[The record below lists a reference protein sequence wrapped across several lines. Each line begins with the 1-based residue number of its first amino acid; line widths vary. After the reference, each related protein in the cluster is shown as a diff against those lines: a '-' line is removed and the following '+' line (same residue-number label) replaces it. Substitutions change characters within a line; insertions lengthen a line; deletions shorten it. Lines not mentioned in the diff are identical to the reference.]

1 MKALSFQQVILRLQQ
16 FWADY
21 GCTLGQPYS
30 EKVGA
35 GTYNPATVLRV
46 LGPEPWNVAYVE
58 PSYRP
63 DDGRYGENPNRMQMH
78 FQFQVI
84 LKPEPGNP
92 QEVYLKSLEAIG
104 IDRNQHDLRFVEDN
118 WESPALGA
126 WGLGWE
132 VWLDGQEISQYT
144 YFQQAGGFQTDP
156 VAVELT
162 YGLERIVMALQRVR
176 SVWEIDFDGTNT
188 YGDIWLRP
196 EVENCIY
203 DFEIGD
209 VQRLNQMYALFEA
222 EAKAC
227 LEKGLVIPAHDYVL
241 RCSHTFN
248 LLDARG
254 AIGVT
259 ERAKYFARMRALS
272 RDVARAFVAQRQELG
287 YPLLKYL
294 KQPSISPLPPLDR
307 AALSEHPETFL
318 LEIGVEE
325 LPHGDLSSALA
336 QLEARVPQWLAEL
349 RLDHGAVR
357 VEGTPRRLVV
367 GVEGVAPRQPD
378 REVTVKGPPA
388 VRAFDADGRPTQAA
402 EGFARGR
409 GVALSDL
416 QVREIDGGQY
426 VVAVIHEA
434 GRLAAEVLTEA
445 LPGLIAGL
453 TFDKSMRWNASNVA
467 FSRPIRWLVALLGR
481 VVLPFEYAGV
491 QSGRVS
497 RGLRQYGAPPIE
509 ISHADQ
515 YGALMTEHK
524 IIVDVAQRRQLI
536 RRQAEAL
543 AAQVGGKI
551 LDDPDLLDEVA
562 NLVELPTAL
571 RGSFEAEYLKLPA
584 DILISVMKKHQR
596 YFPVVDQQSGKL
608 LPYFIAVRN
617 GDDQNLPVVRLG
629 NEEVIRARFADATFF
644 YKADTKKH
652 LGCFLPRLNTLTF
665 QERLGSM
672 LDKVRRI
679 EKLAPRIGEMLGLD
693 AAGLM
698 TVRRVAELCKADL
711 ATQMVIEMTSLHG
724 VMGREYA
731 RLSGEPEAVAEGI
744 LEHCLPRFA
753 GDALPASMPGLIV
766 GLADRLDSL
775 VALFAIGLQ
784 PSGAKDPFALRRAAL
799 GIVQVL
805 VGRGVSLDL
814 RRAVEM
820 AMETLPDGI
829 VTDAATHEGVQ
840 FSVLDYIVQRLR
852 GVLLEEGLRYDVVDA
867 VLAKQGHNPALARQ
881 TAIDLNKWVTRED
894 WPTLLNAYAR
904 CVRIVR
910 GEKVRYSLDPAALT
924 EDAAVHLYDALR
936 VAQATISERRT
947 VGEVLRAV
955 QKLVPEINAFFDQVL
970 VMDPD
975 PTVRQNRLA
984 LVQAVAALTEGVADL
999 SLLEGF

>member
-21 GCTLGQPYS
+21 GCTLWQPHS

-35 GTYNPATVLRV
+35 GTYNTATVLRV

-63 DDGRYGENPNRMQMH
+63 DDGRYGDNPNRMQMH

-104 IDRNQHDLRFVEDN
+104 IDRNRHDLRFVEDN

-156 VAVELT
+156 VAVEMT

-188 YGDIWLRP
+188 YGDILLKS
-196 EVENCIY
+196 EVENCVY

-209 VQRLNQMYALFEA
+209 VERLGQMYNLFEA

-227 LEKGLVIPAHDYVL
+227 LERGLVIPAHDYVL
-241 RCSHTFN
+241 RCSHAFN
-248 LLDARG
+248 LLDSRG

-259 ERAKYFARMRALS
+259 ERAKYFARMRNLS
-272 RDVARAFVAQRQELG
+272 REVAKAFVAQRESLG
-287 YPLLKYL
+287 HPLLKYL
-294 KQPSISPLPPLDR
+294 KKPELPSLPALD
-307 AALSEHPETFL
+307 AARLNDAVQTLL

-325 LPHGDLSSALA
+325 LPHGDLTDALA
-336 QLEARVPQWLAEL
+336 QLKVAVPKLLADL
-349 RLDHGAVR
+349 RLDYDAIR
-357 VEGTPRRLVV
+357 IEGTPRRLVI
-367 GVEGVAPRQPD
+367 GVQAVAPRQPD
-378 REVTVKGPPA
+378 RETTVKGPPA
-388 VRAFDADGRPTQAA
+388 SRAFDADGKPTQAA

-409 GVALSDL
+409 GVEVADL

-426 VVAVIHEA
+426 VVATVKEA
-434 GRLAAEVLTEA
+434 GRPAGEVLVEA
-445 LPGLIAGL
+445 LPELVARL
-453 TFDKSMRWNASNVA
+453 SFAKSMRWNASNVA
-467 FSRPIRWLVALLGR
+467 FSRPIRWFVALLGD
-481 VVLPFEYAGV
+481 VLLPFEYAGV
-491 QSGRVS
+491 PSGRIS
-497 RGLRQYGAPPIE
+497 RGLRQYGSQDIE
-509 ISHADQ
+509 IPHADQ
-515 YGALMTEHK
+515 YGELMAEHK
-524 IIVDVAQRRQLI
+524 IIIDVAQRRQLI
-536 RRQAEAL
+536 RQQAEAL
-543 AAQVGGKI
+543 AAEVGGAAP
-551 LDDPDLLDEVA
+551 DDPALLDEVTD
-562 NLVELPTAL
+562 LVELPTAL
-571 RGSFEAEYLKLPA
+571 RGSFETDYLKLPA

-596 YFPVVDQQSGKL
+596 YFPLIDQKGKL
-608 LPYFIAVRN
+608 LPHFIAVRN
-617 GDDQNLPVVRLG
+617 GDEQNLPVVRLG
-629 NEEVIRARFADATFF
+629 NEDVIRARFADAAFF
-644 YKADTKKH
+644 YKADTRQH
-652 LGCFLPRLNTLTF
+652 LGCFLPRLDTLTF

-711 ATQMVIEMTSLHG
+711 ATQMVVEMTSLQG
-724 VMGREYA
+724 IMGREYA

-744 LEHCLPRFA
+744 FEHHLPRFA
-753 GDALPASMPGLIV
+753 NDALPASMPGLAV

-775 VALFAIGLQ
+775 VALFAVGLQ
-784 PSGAKDPFALRRAAL
+784 PSGTRDPFALRRAAL
-799 GIVQVL
+799 GIVQALLGKQVQF
-805 VGRGVSLDL
+805 DL
-814 RRAVEM
+814 RRGIEM
-820 AMETLPDGI
+820 AVETLPQGI
-829 VTDAATHEGVQ
+829 LDDPVLREGVQ
-840 FSVLDYIVQRLR
+840 VAVLDYVVQRLR

-867 VLAKQGHNPALARQ
+867 ALARRGHDPALARQ
-881 TAIDLNKWVTRED
+881 TAVDLLRWVERED
-894 WPTLLNAYAR
+894 WPDLLNAYGR
-904 CVRIVR
+904 CARIVR
-910 GEKVRYSLDPAALT
+910 GEEKPGPFDPLAVT
-924 EDAAVHLYDALR
+924 EDATAHLYDALR
-936 VAQATISERRT
+936 VAQATISERCT

-955 QKLVPEINAFFDQVL
+955 QKLAPDINAFFDRVL

-975 PTVRQNRLA
+975 PAIRRNRLA
-984 LVQAVAALTEGVADL
+984 LVQAVAALTDGVIDL